1 MNLKWDEVLRLEE
14 EERGGR
20 RREGRRGRGG
30 RGGGQSR
37 GEGRRKMR
45 SREREIVEK
54 GQNQEKLNFYG
65 NLTIKE
71 LSE

>member
-30 RGGGQSR
+30 RGGVAKEG
-37 GEGRRKMR
+37 GEGGR
-45 SREREIVEK
+45 VE
-54 GQNQEKLNFYG
+54 GRCDQGSEKL
-65 NLTIKE
+65 
-71 LSE
+71 